1 MKKSILLVLG
11 NLIKRDLGPTL
22 VKKSEEHAEKALEA
36 EKVEKALRAEEL
48 LKQQDAEQKALDTE
62 DAEKVVDTEQV
73 EDTEMVED
81 EFMDTLYGPAPGEG
95 PDTADTI

>member
-22 VKKSEEHAEKALEA
+22 VKKSEERAEKALQA
-36 EKVEKALRAEEL
+36 EKALRAEEL
-48 LKQQDAEQKALDTE
+48 LKQQDAEQNALDTE
-62 DAEKVVDTEQV
+62 DAEKAVDTEQV
-73 EDTEMVED
+73 EVED
-81 EFMDTLYGPAPGEG
+81 EPMDTLYGPAPGEG